1 MSTSSS
7 TFISE
12 RRSGLLRLLHLSQE
26 QMQKLYNAVEAAHPT
41 LTISAFSRQVA
52 SMSEIDENIVS
63 DIIWAVGGIYYVSFA
78 AGRSL
83 RDIVQDIRWELE
95 SADSEV
101 TLHEDNL
108 GELEKRLMMF
118 LELHASLG
126 VTAKARMLVGLHE
139 PVFLDAQVVSDIRPV
154 FGENPEE
161 PPLAAI
167 VLHRLRI
174 SYRDGEQ
181 EKDFSVVLE
190 TQEIADVR
198 TTLNRADLKAKSLL
212 ALLKS
217 AGLPIVEEDARNE
230 SNAR

>member
-7 TFISE
+7 SFISE
-12 RRSGLLRLLHLSQE
+12 QRSGLLRLLHLSQE
-26 QMQKLYNAVEAAHPT
+26 QMQQLYDAVKAAHPT

-52 SMSEIDENIVS
+52 SMSKVDEDIVRE
-63 DIIWAVGGIYYVSFA
+63 IIWAVGGLYYVSFA
-78 AGRSL
+78 TSRSV
-83 RDIVQDIRWELE
+83 RDVAQDIRLELE
-95 SADSEV
+95 SADSDV
-101 TLHEDNL
+101 ALHEGDL
-108 GELEKRLMMF
+108 DELEKRLMML

-126 VTAKARMLVGLHE
+126 VTTKARMLVGRHE

-161 PPLAAI
+161 PPLAAV

-198 TTLNRADLKAKSLL
+198 TALNRADLKAKSLL
-212 ALLKS
+212 ALLES
-217 AGLPIVEEDARNE
+217 AGVPIIEEDARNE
-230 SNAR
+230 SNAG